1 MKKLNAVTLAGF
13 ALCGFLLGMKALNLV
28 EAGITTPL
36 RAGGGYPHGAAAA
49 RAPLVLYAVLGTA
62 AALGLTLYELHR
74 ENQQHKRSAKQQKVH
89 QQPQH
94 TVKPTNRRKAG

>member
-13 ALCGFLLGMKALNLV
+13 ALCGFLLGMKALGLA
-28 EAGITTPL
+28 EAGITL
-36 RAGGGYPHGAAAA
+36 LLMVWGGYAYGAAAA

-74 ENQQHKRSAKQQKVH
+74 ENQQYKRRRCISRRST
-89 QQPQH
+89 PSSP
-94 TVKPTNRRKAG
+94 PTTERRVDHG